1 MPEAETNLRTAEV
14 FMRATPLAHTFAEEL
29 ARQIIGGQLVA
40 GERLVETRLAEQF
53 GISRS
58 PVREGLRILA
68 NDGLVALVERRGAIV
83 KPLSATDI
91 AESFACRMALQG
103 LAARQAAERWR
114 GPELAPLRHLLAQME
129 QALHD
134 ADVETYFNADVTYHE
149 HICQLSHNAR
159 LQGLLGTLGREMLRL
174 RHLIN
179 TIAGRQHESISF
191 HRQILAAL
199 EARDAEAAERLT
211 RELTW
216 SGCERLLQHMGA
228 AGC

>member
-1 MPEAETNLRTAEV
+1 MAEGETNLRTAEA
-14 FMRATPLAHTFAEEL
+14 FMSATPLAHTFAEQL
-29 ARQIIGGQLVA
+29 AAQIIGGQLRA

-58 PVREGLRILA
+58 PVREGLRMLA
-68 NDGLVALVERRGAIV
+68 NDGLVVLVERRGAIV
-83 KPLSATDI
+83 KPLSPADI
-91 AESFACRMALQG
+91 AESFACRMVLQG

-114 GPELAPLRHLLAQME
+114 DPELAPLRHLLGEME
-129 QALHD
+129 RALRD
-134 ADVETYFNADVTYHE
+134 DDVEAYFNADVAYHE
-149 HICQLSHNAR
+149 HICQLSGNAR

-179 TIAGRQHESISF
+179 TITGRQRESIVF

-199 EARDAEAAERLT
+199 EARDADAAERLT

-216 SGCERLLQHMGA
+216 SGCERLLERIGE
-228 AGC
+228 